1 MKRLY
6 DSGNKTVLRKIKDNE
21 FYVGGIAVWIR
32 EDYEIK
38 EIDGVRYKAIEP
50 TISGYKLDYDEEF
63 SKLDLDNIKYDEDS
77 YFHYINSD
85 WTLLLIDIDFL
96 GVEIKLYY
104 PERLELANKL
114 FEYDYSEN
122 SFVNAYVN
130 LIMLSKEYEQGIIQG
145 VFTEK
150 KGYERK
156 NNNSDSNIIL
166 RTGDY
171 GYNNSMYLSIP
182 VKHILL
188 SDFSKS
194 DNFIKHQISDIF
206 GFDRKDYRRTRTIY
220 DNSVPKAILDRKLT
234 SRERV
239 FAISKIFDRYIKVKR
254 GSETNRRKIFI

>member
-21 FYVGGIAVWIR
+21 FYVGGIAAWIT

-63 SKLDLDNIKYDEDS
+63 SKLDLDNIKYNVDS
-77 YFHYINSD
+77 YFHYINHD

-122 SFVNAYVN
+122 SF
-130 LIMLSKEYEQGIIQG
+130 
-145 VFTEK
+145 
-150 KGYERK
+150 
-156 NNNSDSNIIL
+156 
-166 RTGDY
+166 
-171 GYNNSMYLSIP
+171 
-182 VKHILL
+182 
-188 SDFSKS
+188 
-194 DNFIKHQISDIF
+194 
-206 GFDRKDYRRTRTIY
+206 
-220 DNSVPKAILDRKLT
+220 
-234 SRERV
+234 
-239 FAISKIFDRYIKVKR
+239 
-254 GSETNRRKIFI
+254 

>member
-6 DSGNKTVLRKIKDNE
+6 DSENKTVLRKIKDNE
-21 FYVGGIAVWIR
+21 FYVGGIATWITG
-32 EDYEIK
+32 DYEIK

-50 TISGYKLDYDEEF
+50 TISEHKVDYDEEF
-63 SKLDLDNIKYDEDS
+63 SKLDLDKIRYDEDS
-77 YFHYINSD
+77 YYHYINRD
-85 WTLLLIDIDFL
+85 WTLLLIDEPFL

-114 FEYDYSEN
+114 FEYDYSKN
-122 SFVNAYVN
+122 SFVNAYIN
-130 LIMLSKEYEQGIIQG
+130 LINLSKEYEEGIIKG

-150 KGYERK
+150 TGYERK
-156 NNNSDSNIIL
+156 NNDSDSDIIL
-166 RTGDY
+166 RTVDY
-171 GYNNSMYLSIP
+171 GYNNSVYLRIP
-182 VKHILL
+182 IKHILL

-194 DNFIKHQISDIF
+194 DNFIKYQISEIF
-206 GFDRKDYRRTRTIY
+206 GLDRKDYRRTYSIY

-254 GSETNRRKIFI
+254 NSKTNRRKIFI